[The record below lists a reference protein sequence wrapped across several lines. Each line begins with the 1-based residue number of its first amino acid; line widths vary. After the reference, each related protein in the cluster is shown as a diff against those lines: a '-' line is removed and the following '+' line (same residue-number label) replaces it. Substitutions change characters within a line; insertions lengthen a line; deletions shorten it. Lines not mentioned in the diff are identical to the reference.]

1 MAAAKKISRQDIE
14 KMSVRDFI
22 RVAQEPYKQLLA
34 YLKPYWVRFSL
45 GLLFAALYGAANGLL
60 IFSMRHVGAVVFPS
74 GSPTAQSAGMP
85 KPMQWLSQYIP
96 MPDTN
101 TAMGVLLVCM
111 TVPMIM
117 LFRGLFSYL
126 NAYCMMWVS
135 LKVLDDIRKKLF
147 TRMMGQSL
155 SFYNKSK
162 TGELIQT
169 VFNQTRVAQTALT
182 TISSDVIKQP
192 ISIVSAV
199 VALFVVDWKFTLVA
213 LGLFPVCILPV
224 VLVGRQIR
232 KSGEKEEEEAGNL
245 MVVMQESFAGI
256 REVKTHA
263 REDFECERFYA
274 ANEKMM
280 KLILRWRKAMEMVG
294 PMVETVASF
303 GIAAALVYAW
313 QYQLGIGKFIAL
325 QGGLVLLYPPFKT
338 LSRVHLM
345 MQKCLAATTKVF
357 ALMEQKPD
365 IEDAPD
371 AKKLVVREG
380 EIVLENVT
388 FGFRSDYSAVN
399 NVALTIPA
407 GSTCALVG
415 ASGAGKSTL
424 IALIQRLYD
433 TTKGTIYIDGQKIRD
448 VTQSSLHE
456 NIGTVSQDT
465 FLFHDTIYNNIMYG
479 RLDATPEEV
488 YVAARQAFAHDF
500 ILEQPMGYDSIVGD
514 KGCLISGGQQQR
526 ISIARALLKN
536 APILLLD
543 EATSALDSEAEKQIQ
558 MALDRLAKGRTVVA
572 IAHRLSTI
580 LNSDQIVVMDH
591 GSVVAT
597 GTHSEL
603 YENSVHYR
611 RLYNLQYHGHHDD
624 ESEPEESVIMAQNPL
639 N

>member
-1 MAAAKKISRQDIE
+1 MAAAKKISRQDID
-14 KMSVRDFI
+14 KMSMREFI
-22 RVAQEPYKQLLA
+22 RVSQEPYRKLLA
-34 YLKPYWVRFSL
+34 YLKPYRVRFAL
-45 GLLFAALYGAANGLL
+45 GLLFAALYGAANGVL
-60 IFSMRHVGAVVFPS
+60 IFSMRHVGSAVFPS
-74 GSPTAQSAGMP
+74 SAPADQSSHAS
-85 KPMQWLSQYIP
+85 KFVEWLNQYVP
-96 MPDTN
+96 MPEAN
-101 TAMGVLLVCM
+101 SAMGVLLVCM
-111 TVPMIM
+111 TVPTIM
-117 LFRGLFSYL
+117 MLRGLFSYL

-147 TRMMGQSL
+147 ARMMSQSL

-169 VFNQTRVAQTALT
+169 VFNQTRMAQTALT
-182 TISSDVIKQP
+182 TIASDVIKQP

-199 VALFVVDWKFTLVA
+199 CALFIVDWKFTLVA
-213 LGLFPVCILPV
+213 LVLFPICILPV
-224 VLVGRQIR
+224 VIVGRQIR
-232 KSGEKEEEEAGNL
+232 KSGEKEEQEAGML

-263 REDFECERFYA
+263 REDFECNRFFA

-280 KLILRWRKAMEMVG
+280 KMIMRWRKAMEMVG

-313 QYQLGIGKFIAL
+313 YYQLGIGKFIAL

-365 IEDAPD
+365 IVDAPD
-371 AKKLVVREG
+371 ATELVVTEG

-388 FGFRSDYSAVN
+388 FGFRSDYPAVN
-399 NVALTIPA
+399 DVSLTIPG

-433 TTKGTIYIDGQKIRD
+433 TTNGKITIDGQKVRQ
-448 VTQSSLHE
+448 VTQASLHE

-465 FLFHDTIYNNIMYG
+465 FLFHDTIYNNILYG
-479 RLDATPEEV
+479 RLDATSDEV
-488 YVAARQAFAHDF
+488 YAAAKQAFAHDF
-500 ILEQPMGYDSIVGD
+500 ILEQPNGYDSIVGD
-514 KGCLISGGQQQR
+514 KGCLLSGGQQQR

-543 EATSALDSEAEKQIQ
+543 EATSALDSESEKQIQ

-580 LNSDQIVVMDH
+580 LNSDQIVVMDQ
-591 GSVVAT
+591 GSVVAV
-597 GTHSEL
+597 GTHREL
-603 YENSVHYR
+603 YESSMHYR
-611 RLYNLQYHGHHDD
+611 RLYDLQYHGHSADD
-624 ESEPEESVIMAQNPL
+624 SEPEESVAVAQNPL
-639 N
+639 I